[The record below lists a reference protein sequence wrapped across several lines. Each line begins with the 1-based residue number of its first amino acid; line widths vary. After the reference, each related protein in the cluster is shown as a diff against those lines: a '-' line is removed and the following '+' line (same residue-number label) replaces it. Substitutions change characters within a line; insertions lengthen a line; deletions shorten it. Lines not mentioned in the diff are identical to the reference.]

1 MRHHFDL
8 ARIALITCQ
17 AFLLKALTKIQVLEH
32 LSYKIPFDHVM
43 KMLIVSMAEYV
54 LQLPFNDT
62 KKMSI
67 KTTIRSPV
75 VELRERLLF
84 FSCNEKR
91 LPPSIVFFFAVKA
104 TVKY

>member
-43 KMLIVSMAEYV
+43 LIASMAEYV

-91 LPPSIVFFFAVKA
+91 LPPSIVFFLL
-104 TVKY
+104 